1 MCLIKVDTMQNG
13 MQENNADSRQD
24 AVSTHAF
31 GSGLWLFDSLIYKQ
45 FITDFPTKPNNPA
58 LEKPIRIKTTNP

>member
-45 FITDFPTKPNNPA
+45 FLTDFTHKTK
-58 LEKPIRIKTTNP
+58 